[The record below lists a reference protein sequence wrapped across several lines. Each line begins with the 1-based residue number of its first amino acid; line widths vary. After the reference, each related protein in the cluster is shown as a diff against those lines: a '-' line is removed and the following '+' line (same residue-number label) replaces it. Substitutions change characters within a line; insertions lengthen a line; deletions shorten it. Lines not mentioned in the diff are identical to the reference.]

1 MKMTL
6 KLYKLVKLLRKLSTK
21 MLTLDNKSH
30 KLNSKVRLRKRW
42 LRKLLKR
49 PQLQKRNNKK
59 KKKAS
64 AKPSKRS

>member
-30 KLNSKVRLRKRW
+30 KLNSKVRQRKRW

-49 PQLQKRNNKK
+49 LQLQKRNNKK

-64 AKPSKRS
+64 AKPNKRS

>member
-6 KLYKLVKLLRKLSTK
+6 KLCKSVRLLRKLSTK

-30 KLNSKVRLRKRW
+30 KPNNKVRLRKRW

-49 PQLQKRNNKK
+49 LQLKKRNNKK
-59 KKKAS
+59 KKRAS